1 MSPAR
6 PRVNRFGPKIASELR
21 KRRRK
26 PHMVWHLDEV
36 YVRIAGRMVY
46 LWRVVDLE
54 GAVLDVL
61 VQSRRNKPAALTL
74 MRKLLKRYGF
84 VPERLT
90 TDKPP
95 SYGAAARTR
104 HR

>member
-1 MSPAR
+1 M
-6 PRVNRFGPKIASELR
+6 
-21 KRRRK
+21 
-26 PHMVWHLDEV
+26 
-36 YVRIAGRMVY
+36 RIAGRMVY

-74 MRKLLKRYGF
+74 MRKLLKRHGF
-84 VPERLT
+84 VPEPLT
-90 TDKPP
+90 TDKLP
-95 SYGAAARTR
+95 SYGAAVRELG